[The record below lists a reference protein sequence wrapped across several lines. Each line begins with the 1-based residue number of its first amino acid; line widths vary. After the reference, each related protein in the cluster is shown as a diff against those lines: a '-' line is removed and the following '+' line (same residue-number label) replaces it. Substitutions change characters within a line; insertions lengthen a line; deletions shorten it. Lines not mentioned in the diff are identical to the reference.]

1 MRQLTTVCLLSTAM
15 IGGLMF
21 GAVAGAAPTIWNGP
35 DVTFTKQAFADPT
48 DPANQDVLTPNVAL
62 TRGSVEGIYNAA
74 VEASYQNLGGGAGP
88 SPVGTLWALG
98 TTADIGS
105 LTFDNWFNTVGT
117 SSSVQGPINSVG
129 VDMVLHLVTDDIYI
143 DLKFL
148 EWGQGSG
155 SGGTFSYTRS
165 SAPVP
170 EPTGLALAAVA
181 GLAVFGFRRRSLNCE
196 LNRKSK

>member
-21 GAVAGAAPTIWNGP
+21 CAFAGAAPTIWNGP

-62 TRGSVEGIYNAA
+62 TRGDIQGIYNAA
-74 VEASYQNLGGGAGP
+74 AEASYQNLGGGAGP

-98 TTADIGS
+98 TTADIAS

-117 SSSVQGPINSVG
+117 TSPVQGPINSVG

-143 DLKFL
+143 DLQFL
-148 EWGQGSG
+148 EWGQGP
-155 SGGTFSYTRS
+155 SGGAFSYTRS

-181 GLAVFGFRRRSLNCE
+181 GLAMFGFCRRSLNCK
-196 LNRKSK
+196 LNRQS